1 MTLTWKHREKL
12 STRFVA
18 WIEMACAKA
27 GVYPPITSDWRDP
40 AANAAA
46 SGASKTS
53 RHLFGEAVDF
63 AIPHTGHG
71 PIVGPLLVAL
81 IREADAAG
89 LTPQL
94 EIELVASAKDNH
106 LHLALDPSQ
115 KVPMIFA
122 ASD

>member
-1 MTLTWKHREKL
+1 MTLTWKHRDKM
-12 STRFVA
+12 TARFVA

-46 SGASKTS
+46 SGSSKKS

-63 AIPHTGHG
+63 AIPHVGHG
-71 PIVGPLLVAL
+71 MIVGPLLVAL
-81 IREADAAG
+81 VREADAAG
-89 LTPQL
+89 LMPQL

-106 LHLALDPSQ
+106 LHVALDPSQ
-115 KVPMIFA
+115 TAPAIFG

>member
-1 MTLTWKHREKL
+1 MTLAWRHREKL
-12 STRFVA
+12 TPRFVA
-18 WIEMACAKA
+18 WIEHACAKA

-40 AANAAA
+40 AANAGA
-46 SGASKTS
+46 SGSSKTS

-71 PIVGPLLVAL
+71 GIVGPLLVAL

-89 LTPQL
+89 LTPQI

-106 LHLALDPSQ
+106 LHVALDPGQS
-115 KVPMIFA
+115 VPAIFG